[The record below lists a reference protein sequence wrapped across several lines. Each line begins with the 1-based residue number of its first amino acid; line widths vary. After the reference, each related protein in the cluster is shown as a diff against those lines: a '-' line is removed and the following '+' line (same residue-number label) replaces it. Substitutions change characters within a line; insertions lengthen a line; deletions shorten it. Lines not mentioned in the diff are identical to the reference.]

1 MPCENEKN
9 LKKEKIDNHFSK
21 YLGKDI
27 IFAIF
32 ASLIKQNNMQALRQ
46 VVNVK
51 DNLLHVVLPTDF
63 KADKVEIIV
72 LPIME
77 QNRMKNSERFSGAIS
92 KETAEKL
99 HKHLN
104 EVRNEW
110 ERDIY

>member
-1 MPCENEKN
+1 
-9 LKKEKIDNHFSK
+9 
-21 YLGKDI
+21 
-27 IFAIF
+27 
-32 ASLIKQNNMQALRQ
+32 MQTFRQ

-72 LPIME
+72 IPIE
-77 QNRMKNSERFSGAIS
+77 NQNQPSQRKNSERFSGAIS

-99 HKHLN
+99 HHHFS

-110 ERDIY
+110 ERDIC